1 MLVAQLCPSFAN
13 PWSVHGILWARILEW
28 IAISFSRGERV
39 SLKCTV
45 LGLRIHAGIKNNV
58 VIPHSQTEFSWN
70 YLAVCTKCHPA
81 LSTYQK

>member
-39 SLKCTV
+39 SLDCTV
-45 LGLRIHAGIKNNV
+45 LGLRIHAGIKTMLSFHIHRQNLAGITWLYV
-58 VIPHSQTEFSWN
+58 QSVIQP
-70 YLAVCTKCHPA
+70 
-81 LSTYQK
+81 